1 MSDEAPKDP
10 NSQLKAFDEDQLEGA
25 RVYAEALLNAAEKDG
40 KADEAL
46 AELAEIREDI
56 LDRFPAFS
64 SMLTSTSLSVDR
76 RDALLTDALGGRA
89 LPVVENFLRVLNRH
103 NRLDLIGPIIDQA
116 TALLDRRRNRR
127 PVTVRSAV
135 PLDDA
140 QIEAVRGRLGSLLG
154 GATPLLK
161 LEVDPELIGG
171 VVIQVGDDLYDMS
184 VRSRLTKLRKQLVEV
199 KAREIRGQGAA
210 FLSA

>member
-1 MSDEAPKDP
+1 MSDESPKEP
-10 NSQLKAFDEDQLEGA
+10 LGPPHAFDEDQLEGA
-25 RVYAEALLNAAEKDG
+25 RVYAEALINAAEKDG

-46 AELAEIREDI
+46 QELAEVREDI
-56 LDRFPAFS
+56 FGRFPEFAA
-64 SMLTSTSLSVDR
+64 MLASTSVSVER
-76 RDALLTDALGGRA
+76 RDGLLKETLGGRA

-103 NRLDLIGPIIDQA
+103 NRLDLLGPIVDQA

-135 PLDDA
+135 PLDDV
-140 QIEAVRGRLGSLLG
+140 QIEAVRGRLGSILA
-154 GATPLLK
+154 GATPLVK
-161 LEVDPELIGG
+161 LEVDPALIGG
-171 VVIQVGDDLYDMS
+171 LVIQIGDDLYDMS
-184 VRSRLTKLRKQLVEV
+184 VRSRLAKLRKQLVEV